1 MKILLTGGAGYIGS
15 HVLLSIIEN
24 KHDVTV
30 IDDLSTGNIDLIPKN
45 IKLINTNIND
55 SEKISNILVEENF
68 DLLLHFAGFIRVEES
83 VQNPDKYF
91 KNNTDN
97 AIELFET
104 CYKHNL
110 QNIIFSSTA
119 AAYGNPNNNE
129 SITEDETLNPLNPYG
144 ESKVNTEKYLL
155 NNKDK
160 YNSIILRYFN
170 VAGADPELRSGLISN
185 TPTHLIKILSEVAV
199 GKRDKI
205 FIYGNDYN
213 TEDGTAIRDYI
224 HVSDLASIHLK
235 AAKYLLENK
244 VSNIFNCGYGKG
256 YSVLEVINIA
266 KKIYGEKIKFEYD
279 KRRPGDAEKL
289 ISNVDKLHQHIDW
302 KPKFDN
308 LDLIIQTAV
317 EWEKKIHE
325 ENI

>member
-55 SEKISNILVEENF
+55 SEKISNVLVEENF
-68 DLLLHFAGFIRVEES
+68 DILLHFAGFIRVEES

-97 AIELFET
+97 AIELFKT
-104 CYKHNL
+104 CYKNNL
-110 QNIIFSSTA
+110 RNIIFSSTA

-205 FIYGNDYN
+205 SIYGNDYN

>member
-24 KHDVTV
+24 KHEVIV
-30 IDDLSTGNIDLIPKN
+30 IDDLSTGNIDLIPKG
-45 IKLINTNIND
+45 IKLINTNINN
-55 SEKISNILVEENF
+55 SEKISNVLVAEHF
-68 DLLLHFAGFIRVEES
+68 DLLLHFAGFIKVEES

-97 AIELFET
+97 AIELFKT
-104 CYKHNL
+104 CYKNNL
-110 QNIIFSSTA
+110 RNIIFSSTA

-205 FIYGNDYN
+205 SIYGNDYN

-266 KKIYGEKIKFEYD
+266 KKIYGEKIKFKYD

>member
-24 KHDVTV
+24 KHEVIV
-30 IDDLSTGNIDLIPKN
+30 IDDLSTGNIDLIPKG
-45 IKLINTNIND
+45 IKLINTNINN
-55 SEKISNILVEENF
+55 SEKISNILMAEHF
-68 DLLLHFAGFIRVEES
+68 DLLLHFAGFIKVEES

-119 AAYGNPNNNE
+119 AAYGNPSNNE
-129 SITEDETLNPLNPYG
+129 SITEDETLTPLNPYG
-144 ESKVNTEKYLL
+144 ESKVKTEEYLL

-170 VAGADPELRSGLISN
+170 VAGADPKLRSGLISN

-205 FIYGNDYN
+205 SIYGNDYN

-224 HVSDLASIHLK
+224 HVSDLASIHLE

-244 VSNIFNCGYGKG
+244 ISNIFNCGYGKG

-289 ISNVDKLHQHIDW
+289 ISNVDKLHQHINW